1 LLKQYPLALG
11 LLLAILEPRR
21 FTPRLAVCILAG
33 LAMPY
38 LFGSPEYVTEQYRAC
53 ISRAASDDRTA
64 DILLSYRDLQL
75 LLRVAGLPLSLVQ
88 YRLLEVALAA
98 VVGAFVWIQH
108 DRWSRDH
115 AVWVCGT
122 LASCWMTL
130 AGPATE
136 SPTYVIVAPT
146 LAACLLAAIKGP
158 RLPQIS
164 VSASYAAFTFAAM
177 IVWFPGW
184 IAKPVHT
191 SGLQPL
197 AALLLTIV
205 AVHFCCREDAVSE
218 SNALEPGYQAP

>member
-1 LLKQYPLALG
+1 
-11 LLLAILEPRR
+11 
-21 FTPRLAVCILAG
+21 LAG

-38 LFGSPEYVTEQYRAC
+38 LFGSPEYVTEQYRTCLA
-53 ISRAASDDRTA
+53 RLVSDDRTA
-64 DILLSYRDLQL
+64 DIALSYRDLQL
-75 LLRVAGLPLSLVQ
+75 LLRVAGLPLSLAQ

-98 VVGAFVWIQH
+98 VVGAVVWIWH
-108 DRWSRDH
+108 ERWSRDH
-115 AVWVCGT
+115 AIWVCGT

-136 SPTYVIVAPT
+136 SPTYVLVAPT
-146 LAACLLAAIKGP
+146 LAACMLAAIRGP
-158 RLPQIS
+158 RLPQMF
-164 VSASYAAFTFAAM
+164 VCASYAAFTFAAM

-205 AVHFCCREDAVSE
+205 AVHFCRREHVVSE